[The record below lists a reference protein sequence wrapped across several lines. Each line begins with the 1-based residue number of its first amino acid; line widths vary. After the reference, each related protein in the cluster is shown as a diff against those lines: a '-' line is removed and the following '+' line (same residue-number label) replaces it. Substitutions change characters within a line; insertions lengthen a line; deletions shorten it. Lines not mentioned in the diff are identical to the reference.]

1 MFGLIWL
8 PAAYGQSHT
17 NVYYDLARTLP
28 KSLPSVQANTKLE
41 DDFDM
46 STTEMVLAPQSV
58 SRKDMEQMEKKIRDL
73 DGVTAV
79 LGIDNI
85 VGSQLPEEMIPTEL
99 WDTFNSKNWRM
110 FIIMSNY
117 KLASDE
123 VNQQCDQ
130 IQKIIKGYDKNCMLV
145 GEAPCTKDLI
155 ETTNTDFTVVNWTS
169 IAMVAVI
176 IFFVL
181 QSVSLPVILVAA
193 IEFAIFINMSI
204 PFFMHQTLP
213 FIASIVIGTIQLG
226 STVDYAILMTT
237 RYKFERS
244 TGKSRKESVY
254 IAHRTSINSILV
266 SALSFFGATFGVSL
280 YSKIDMI
287 SSLCTLLA
295 RGALISM
302 VTVVF
307 ILPALLYAC
316 DGLIVHTSLGF
327 LPKKGKKEKAA
338 GEASGEEMSAKE
350 T

>member
-1 MFGLIWL
+1 
-8 PAAYGQSHT
+8 
-17 NVYYDLARTLP
+17 
-28 KSLPSVQANTKLE
+28 
-41 DDFDM
+41 
-46 STTEMVLAPQSV
+46 
-58 SRKDMEQMEKKIRDL
+58 
-73 DGVTAV
+73 
-79 LGIDNI
+79 
-85 VGSQLPEEMIPTEL
+85 
-99 WDTFNSKNWRM
+99 
-110 FIIMSNY
+110 
-117 KLASDE
+117 
-123 VNQQCDQ
+123 
-130 IQKIIKGYDKNCMLV
+130 
-145 GEAPCTKDLI
+145 
-155 ETTNTDFTVVNWTS
+155 
-169 IAMVAVI
+169 
-176 IFFVL
+176 
-181 QSVSLPVILVAA
+181 
-193 IEFAIFINMSI
+193 
-204 PFFMHQTLP
+204 
-213 FIASIVIGTIQLG
+213 
-226 STVDYAILMTT
+226 MTT